1 MFLKSCLFIFALV
14 SFGLL
19 CVVSSETR
27 VATVTKK
34 SSFFTT
40 KFIIHDG
47 VEPGWV
53 ALANFTNSINETG
66 WSQLEVFTNG
76 SFTDSEQAYAA
87 GLAEAHVTSDLIEL
101 AWINTVDGYCDPKKL
116 SVYCRK
122 LKKHLDVNIEWMIET
137 LEGAAE
143 GDPYWHQVRLVLNQ
157 LAGLEDGVDAKSPR
171 DRPRVWVTSL
181 GFLLFQIN
189 GDLEDLESVYQRDA
203 SAELGL
209 ARRPAHVLGSGSCSA
224 LIKLLPNNTD
234 LLFSHDTWS
243 VYNTMLRINKRY
255 DFQFRMTA
263 DSTSKPVP
271 GRTISFSSYPGSI
284 FSGDDFYISSAGLAI
299 METTI
304 GNSNATLWDDVKPK
318 GQVLEWMRNIVA
330 NRLASTGKEWTD
342 YFKRYNSGTYNN
354 QWMIAD
360 YKLFKPGKAL
370 PEKDLLWVLEQIP
383 GFIHA
388 DDQTQLLKDQTYWPS
403 YNIPFYKDVFN
414 LSGSLPNVAK
424 FGDWFTYEKNPRARI
439 FARDHKHVKDMAT
452 MKKIMR
458 YNNYINDPASACA
471 KCSPI
476 HASAENAIMARSDL
490 NPADGTYPFGAL
502 GSRCHGGTDTKI
514 TDSSMVVGLSFVAQ
528 SGPTS
533 DDQPVFK
540 WSDSKA
546 NACSDS
552 SLYKH
557 YGHPD
562 SWNFPAVQV
571 EWSNIAV

>member
-1 MFLKSCLFIFALV
+1 MKSSWLMTVVISLGLV
-14 SFGLL
+14 
-19 CVVSSETR
+19 CVYGEPR

-34 SSFFTT
+34 SSLFTT

-47 VEPGWV
+47 VVPGWV
-53 ALANFTNSINETG
+53 ALANMTNSINETG

-76 SFTDSEQAYAA
+76 DFTDSEQAYAA

-101 AWINTVDGYCDPKKL
+101 AWLNTVDGYCDPKNL
-116 SVYCRK
+116 TVYCRK
-122 LKKHLDVNIEWMIET
+122 LKKHLDVNIQWMIDT
-137 LEGAAE
+137 LERADPE
-143 GDPYWHQVRLVLNQ
+143 DPYWHQVRLVLNQ
-157 LAGLEDGVDAKSPR
+157 LAGLEDGVDEKSAR

-189 GDLEDLESVYQRDA
+189 GDLEDLESVYERDPQLE
-203 SAELGL
+203 SGL
-209 ARRPAHVLGSGSCSA
+209 AKRPPHVLGSGSCSA
-224 LIKLLPNNTD
+224 LIKVLPNNTNMF
-234 LLFSHDTWS
+234 FSHDTWS

-255 DFQFRMTA
+255 DFQFRMTSDA
-263 DSTSKPVP
+263 NSKPIP

-284 FSGDDFYISSAGLAI
+284 FSGDDFYLSSAGLAI

-304 GNSNATLWDDVKPK
+304 GNSNASLWNDVKPQ

-330 NRLASTGKEWTD
+330 NRLAASGKEWTD
-342 YFKRYNSGTYNN
+342 HFKRYNSGTYNN

-360 YKLFKPGKAL
+360 YKLFKPNKPL
-370 PEKDLLWVLEQIP
+370 PDQDLLWVLEQIP

-388 DDQTQLLKDQTYWPS
+388 EDQTGLLKKQSYWPS
-403 YNIPFYKDVFN
+403 YNIPFYQDVFN

-424 FGDWFTYEKNPRARI
+424 FGDWFTYDKNPRARI
-439 FARDHKHVKDMAT
+439 FARDHKNVKDLAS
-452 MKKIMR
+452 MKRIMR
-458 YNNYINDPASACA
+458 YNNYIHDPASACA

-476 HASAENAIMARSDL
+476 QASAENAIMARSDL

-514 TDSSMVVGLSFVAQ
+514 TDSSMVMGLSFVAQ

-562 SWNFPAVQV
+562 TWNFPAELVK
-571 EWSNIAV
+571 WTKITA

>member
-1 MFLKSCLFIFALV
+1 LVIALTLSSFSATTWAKS
-14 SFGLL
+14 
-19 CVVSSETR
+19 R
-27 VATVTKK
+27 VASVTKK
-34 SSFFTT
+34 SSWLSS
-40 KFIIHDG
+40 KFLIHDEF
-47 VEPGWV
+47 VPG
-53 ALANFTNSINETG
+53 AIAFANFTDAINATG
-66 WSQLEVFTNG
+66 WSQLEVSTNA

-87 GLAEAHVTSDLIEL
+87 GLAEARVTSDLIEL
-101 AWINTVDGYCDPKKL
+101 AWINTVDGYCDPKNL
-116 SVYCRK
+116 SDYCRK
-122 LKKHLDVNIEWMIET
+122 LKKHLDVNIQWMIET
-137 LEGAAE
+137 LES
-143 GDPYWHQVRLVLNQ
+143 GDENEDSYWHQVRLILNQ
-157 LAGLEDGVDAKSPR
+157 LAGLEDGVDESSSR
-171 DRPRVWVTSL
+171 EHPRVWVTSL

-189 GDLEDLESVYQRDA
+189 GDLEDLESVYSRDSLLESGVA
-203 SAELGL
+203 K
-209 ARRPAHVLGSGSCSA
+209 RRLTTRLLGSGSCSA
-224 LIKLLPNNTD
+224 LIKVLANNSD
-234 LLFSHDTWS
+234 LYFSHDTWS

-255 DFQFRMTA
+255 DFGFRQTA
-263 DSTSKPVP
+263 DSASPSIP

-304 GNSNATLWDDVKPK
+304 GNSNASLWKSVKPV

-330 NRLASTGKEWTD
+330 NRLAKTGKQWTD
-342 YFKRYNSGTYNN
+342 VFRRYNSGTYNN

-370 PEKDLLWVLEQIP
+370 PDKNLLWVLEQLP
-383 GFIHA
+383 GYIHA
-388 DDQTQLLKDQTYWPS
+388 DDQTGILKSQSYWPS

-439 FARDHKHVKDMAT
+439 FARDHKKVKDMDS
-452 MKKIMR
+452 MRKIMR
-458 YNNYINDPASACA
+458 YNNYINDPASACP

-490 NPADGTYPFGAL
+490 NPVDGIYPFGAL

-546 NACSDS
+546 NACSDAK
-552 SLYKH
+552 LYRH

-562 SWNFPAVQV
+562 QWNFGPELM
-571 EWSNIAV
+571 EWTKITK

>member
-1 MFLKSCLFIFALV
+1 MSP
-14 SFGLL
+14 
-19 CVVSSETR
+19 VSSFLLLSLSLSCFSISTATSR
-27 VATVTKK
+27 VASITKK
-34 SSFFTT
+34 SSWLSS
-40 KFIIHDG
+40 KFVIHDD
-47 VEPGWV
+47 VVPGYI
-53 ALANFTNSINETG
+53 ALANFTDAINATG
-66 WSQLEVFTNG
+66 WSQLEVSTNA
-76 SFTDSEQAYAA
+76 SYTDSEQAYAA

-101 AWINTVDGYCDPKKL
+101 AWLNTVDGYCNPKNL
-116 SVYCRK
+116 SSYCRK

-137 LEGAAE
+137 LEKNGNE
-143 GDPYWHQVRLVLNQ
+143 DSYWHQVRLILNQ
-157 LAGLEDGVDAKSPR
+157 LAGLEDGVDESSPR
-171 DRPRVWVTSL
+171 EKPRVWVTSL

-203 SAELGL
+203 RFESGL
-209 ARRPAHVLGSGSCSA
+209 AKRPPHVLGSGSCSA
-224 LIKLLPNNTD
+224 LIKVLANNSD
-234 LLFSHDTWS
+234 LFFSHDTWS

-255 DFQFRMTA
+255 DFGFRQTA
-263 DSTSKPVP
+263 DPAAAPVP

-304 GNSNATLWDDVKPK
+304 GNSNDTLWKDVKPV
-318 GQVLEWMRNIVA
+318 GQVLEWMRNIIA
-330 NRLASTGKEWTD
+330 NRLAKTGKEWTD
-342 YFKRYNSGTYNN
+342 IFRRYNSGTYNN

-370 PEKDLLWVLEQIP
+370 PDKDLLWVLEQIP
-383 GFIHA
+383 GYIHA
-388 DDQTQLLKDQTYWPS
+388 ADQTAVLKSQSYWPS

-424 FGDWFTYEKNPRARI
+424 FGDWFTYEKNPRALI
-439 FARDHKHVKDMAT
+439 FARDHKKVKDMT
-452 MKKIMR
+452 SMRKIMR
-458 YNNYINDPASACA
+458 YNNYINDPASACS

-490 NPADGTYPFGAL
+490 NPVDGIYPFGAL

-514 TDSSMVVGLSFVAQ
+514 TDSSMVLGLSFIAQ

-546 NACSDS
+546 NTCSNS
-552 SLYKH
+552 KLYRH

-562 SWNFPAVQV
+562 AWNFGPELMQ
-571 EWSNIAV
+571 WSKITK